1 MLALRALIVLTICL
15 LTVGARSQSQP
26 PPEEHSQT
34 HQPKFR
40 NYHEYPATAELGTDK
55 SPIIVR
61 IIPTPKTDAEAAQD
75 KKDRE
80 NKSTQDQSLVAYSAT
95 LDVLTAILVAVGALQ
110 LFVFGYQAWQLRQ
123 TVAAMKG
130 QSEDMRASIA
140 EANRAANAME
150 NMSVSLKINADKI
163 VEAIEIN
170 KQTSLDQRNFW
181 LRQMRSYL
189 SVVIGVAIYQERDRG
204 IRFEARPSIKNNG
217 STPAYN
223 VRYRASAAL
232 LPVAMQN
239 DFKFYIPK
247 EWGGNSTIGPHSS
260 VEGNAIV
267 PDFVPDDEVKAIKA
281 GDGKC
286 LYVWGVVTYRDIS
299 KKLRRV
305 TFAQKLYWAG
315 PPDKE
320 IIKGLYLDRHNQSN

>member
-80 NKSTQDQSLVAYSAT
+80 NKSTQDQSLVAYSTT

-239 DFKFYIPK
+239 DLNFTSRRNGAATPQSGRIVRWRETLLFLTSFQMTRLKLSRLAMANAFTFGGSSLIETFPK
-247 EWGGNSTIGPHSS
+247 SS
-260 VEGNAIV
+260 
-267 PDFVPDDEVKAIKA
+267 
-281 GDGKC
+281 
-286 LYVWGVVTYRDIS
+286 GV
-299 KKLRRV
+299 
-305 TFAQKLYWAG
+305 
-315 PPDKE
+315 
-320 IIKGLYLDRHNQSN
+320 